1 MKKCVFKVGLVIVFV
16 CVLISSAQANVRAT
30 RMRQGFDRKV
40 TELMILAQQARDAGD
55 MANAELFW
63 MHARE
68 LRPSLPR
75 PAWLDRKPEPVVVQ
89 PLPSEEELLERIAS
103 LPYEQAKFLLEEKL
117 SKDPGN
123 QKVRRLFFDLAQQ
136 NADHAEV
143 TRHKSLLTLENSGS
157 WAVYLWYGAALLIL
171 VILIWQVSALYH
183 DMKQ

>member
-1 MKKCVFKVGLVIVFV
+1 MNKRILLVWMVVYFVLALLVG
-16 CVLISSAQANVRAT
+16 ARANMRAT
-30 RMRQGFDRKV
+30 RIRQGSDRKV

-55 MANAELFW
+55 MGNAELFW

-89 PLPSEEELLERIAS
+89 ALPSEEELLERIAS

-171 VILIWQVSALYH
+171 VLLIWQISALYH